1 MIASWLTSNVISS
14 LAAVSV
20 AFTGGAGSLGF
31 SESTGSYLI
40 KAAAAAAAA
49 AAASASFA

>member
-1 MIASWLTSNVISS
+1 MIASWLSSIETSS

-20 AFTGGAGSLGF
+20 ALIGGAGSLGF
-31 SESTGSYLI
+31 SESTGSYMI